1 MELLGES
8 GCYEPAWQKEDAAIA
23 RAHCYEVGGKYEET
37 FQELR
42 PVFYR
47 LMAKARE
54 GDESALDDAEGMLR
68 AIHQYGFEPACLEE
82 LKRLY
87 EAVAGAFGER
97 ESGVSENRSVRVLF
111 VGGDEGQARADENIR
126 HRVARRDEQIELT
139 FVRSGWDSNW
149 NVYAERVERYLPTHD
164 TVVIMR
170 YIRTNLGKH
179 IRRMCGERNIPWRFC
194 WSRGRVGAAEAVLKA
209 AHAVRK

>member
-1 MELLGES
+1 
-8 GCYEPAWQKEDAAIA
+8 
-23 RAHCYEVGGKYEET
+23 
-37 FQELR
+37 
-42 PVFYR
+42 
-47 LMAKARE
+47 MAKACE

-68 AIHQYGFEPACLEE
+68 AICQYRVEPACLEE
-82 LKRLY
+82 LKKRY
-87 EAVAGAFGER
+87 EAVAGSFGEH
-97 ESGVSENRSVRVLF
+97 EPEVSENRSVRVLF
-111 VGGDEGQARADENIR
+111 VGGNEGQARTDENIR
-126 HRVARRDEQIELT
+126 HRVARHDEQIELN

-149 NVYAERVERYLPTHD
+149 NVYAERVERYLPTHH

-194 WSRGRVGAAEAVLKA
+194 WSPGRVGAVEAVLKA